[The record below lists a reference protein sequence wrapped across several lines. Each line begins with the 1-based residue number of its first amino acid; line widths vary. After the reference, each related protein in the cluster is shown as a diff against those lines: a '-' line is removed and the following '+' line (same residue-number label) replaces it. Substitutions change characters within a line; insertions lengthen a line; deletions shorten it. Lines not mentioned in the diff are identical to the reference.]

1 MSDVV
6 DVLAKPEGFDRLVAR
21 RDVRQRRPVVLFTRF
36 PIPRTAA
43 PATLCRVFFDHVL
56 GAELLKLRLGIVGSG
71 DHWAQRHRPALQTL
85 QDRFDVRAV
94 FSPTVRR
101 AVNVASEFQA
111 DVVDGY
117 RTMVRRS
124 DIDAVLVLER
134 SWLGWLPMLAAAEA
148 GKAIY
153 LGGPCDFD
161 PRGDESVRASIDRS
175 GVSMMVEFPRRYAPA
190 TLRLKEL
197 IATRLGNPSLII
209 CDRRLSSDA
218 SDDADVA
225 LRHRGEMIELIDW
238 CRYVVGGLPT
248 HVHSVGHEADEG
260 HRDYQS
266 LTLRFDPDPEKPSAS
281 FQPSTDS
288 DTSSAAPVQPI
299 VARLTCGSYL
309 GPQWP
314 ESVAFQ
320 CPSAMQIC
328 CQRGIAF
335 IDLPGSIVWFDQAG
349 RHMENL
355 ESETPVGQRL
365 LSQFHRAATSL
376 LRNVGDLNDAFE
388 AARIYAAALQSEAD
402 ACQVSGPF
410 VSPNG

>member
-1 MSDVV
+1 M
-6 DVLAKPEGFDRLVAR
+6 
-21 RDVRQRRPVVLFTRF
+21 
-36 PIPRTAA
+36 
-43 PATLCRVFFDHVL
+43 
-56 GAELLKLRLGIVGSG
+56 KLRLGIVGSG
-71 DHWAQRHRPALQTL
+71 DHWVQRHRPALQTL

-101 AVNVASEFQA
+101 AVNIASEFQA

-153 LGGPCDFD
+153 LSGPCDFD
-161 PRGDESVRASIDRS
+161 PHGDEPVRASIDRS

-197 IATRLGNPSLII
+197 IATRLGNPSLIF

-218 SDDADVA
+218 SGGGNVA

-248 HVHSVGHEADEG
+248 HVHSVGHEAVEG

-266 LTLRFDPDPEKPSAS
+266 LTLRFGADATTAPTSHHVNPSENARH
-281 FQPSTDS
+281 
-288 DTSSAAPVQPI
+288 APVQPV
-299 VARLTCGSYL
+299 VAKLTCGSYL
-309 GPQWP
+309 RAQWP

-320 CPSAMQIC
+320 CPSAMQVC
-328 CQRGIAF
+328 CERGIAF

-388 AARIYAAALQSEAD
+388 AARIYAAALQSEAE
-402 ACQVSGPF
+402 ACQISGPF
-410 VSPNG
+410 VRPDQR